1 MSGYGDPYRNPDT
14 RHDQRPPPPHHHDRH
29 PGRGG
34 YGGAPYGARDDR
46 RDDASQGGYGR
57 DDGGRARHWED
68 DERNGGRDYKRGRY
82 DEFDRPRDD
91 HRPPY
96 LPRDD
101 YASQPHA
108 AAPYYQQ
115 PPPYQQPDYAS
126 QQQPYRHDA
135 RPTPLPYDSAQ
146 AAARSPHAAAPR
158 SGKPPVQ
165 PEAPSASVVLLGLPA
180 HVQDVHLRH
189 FLEDMGASIDST
201 TVIIDRATGISKRYG
216 FAKFSSV
223 EHARAFI
230 EPNFPS
236 VPWRERGMPGPD
248 DGMRIKINYS
258 QKSGG
263 WREDQGATARLT
275 DDQRRAAEGDHAS
288 SSFYINDGTRDIGST
303 PSQIL
308 LLRGLDPLTNEEE
321 IVSALAKVGGRAS
334 GDVARGGVK
343 KVMIVKDRASRQS
356 WCFAFVQ
363 FSDVRLATEVLASAF
378 NAHYHPSGFR
388 VRASIIALS
397 FCHEN
402 SFIPIYAKSDWSF
415 RGEGGQQLAYWDDKG
430 FVQPWVPPPPVPEP
444 AGVRIPKGPKAD
456 EDAKVDKD
464 MAAFFEEIEAE
475 MPSELAAFPAAPAAL
490 ESAVV
495 AAAAPMPVA
504 TGPPANAPAALPAP
518 GSVAP
523 ISIKPIAAILGVPKG
538 KVEMQ
543 AELAAGP
550 SSAPATPGPGNVLA
564 PPAAPLGVKEKK
576 SDLIV
581 SRKAAGNIAKWNV
594 KQKELKT
601 VPAPSAPATTAP
613 AAALAATPS
622 PIHPQTQS
630 QSPAPAS
637 TAPAYDD
644 PEFEHGDPVTMV
656 CLLCQ
661 RQFKTVEDLRK
672 HNKLSALH
680 KARHTLKPASRT
692 NLNSPETVAAC
703 ATRKA
708 ASLKKHAASTSASI
722 SATNAS
728 AQQPKYVDRAAARRE
743 TYSQPDHPEPPQ
755 KRKKFDAPETPKPA
769 PEAPNKGGLEE
780 SNAGLKMLEKMGWSK
795 GAGLGASGT
804 GRVDPVQAAQFQ
816 QGVGLGAAK
825 GVAVGAY
832 DDTKKGYAERMR
844 DKARERLNES

>member
-1 MSGYGDPYRNPDT
+1 MSGYGDPYRNPDP
-14 RHDQRPPPPHHHDRH
+14 RQDQRPPPPPRHNDHHA
-29 PGRGG
+29 GRGG
-34 YGGAPYGARDDR
+34 YGAPYGARDDR
-46 RDDASQGGYGR
+46 RDDGRQNGYGR
-57 DDGGRARHWED
+57 GDGARGRHWDD
-68 DERNGGRDYKRGRY
+68 DERDGARDYKRGRY
-82 DEFDRPRDD
+82 DEYDRPRDD

-96 LPRDD
+96 PSRDD
-101 YASQPHA
+101 YPSQAHA

-115 PPPYQQPDYAS
+115 PQPYQQPDYAS
-126 QQQPYRHDA
+126 QHQPYRHDA
-135 RPTPLPYDSAQ
+135 RPTPIPYDSAQ
-146 AAARSPHAAAPR
+146 AAAHSPHPAAPR

-165 PEAPSASVVLLGLPA
+165 PEAPSASVVLLGLPP

-201 TVIIDRATGISKRYG
+201 TVIIDRATGLSKRYG

-275 DDQRRAAEGDHAS
+275 DDQRRATEGDNAS

-388 VRASIIALS
+388 IRSSIIALS

-430 FVQPWVPPPPVPEP
+430 FVQPWVPPPPPPEP
-444 AGVRIPKGPKAD
+444 AGVRIPKGPKAY

-475 MPSELAAFPAAPAAL
+475 MPSELAPFPAAPATL

-495 AAAAPMPVA
+495 AAAAPTPVA
-504 TGPPANAPAALPAP
+504 AGPPTNAPAALPAP

-523 ISIKPIAAILGVPKG
+523 ISIKPIAAIPGAPKE
-538 KVEMQ
+538 KVEKQ

-550 SSAPATPGPGNVLA
+550 SSAPATSGPGIVPA
-564 PPAAPLGVKEKK
+564 PGAAPLGVKEKK
-576 SDLIV
+576 GDLIV

-594 KQKELKT
+594 KQKELKV

-613 AAALAATPS
+613 VAALAATPS
-622 PIHPQTQS
+622 PVQPQTQS

-637 TAPAYDD
+637 AAPAYDD
-644 PEFEHGDPVTMV
+644 PEFEHGDPITM
-656 CLLCQ
+656 
-661 RQFKTVEDLRK
+661 
-672 HNKLSALH
+672 
-680 KARHTLKPASRT
+680 T
-692 NLNSPETVAAC
+692 NLANPETVAAC
-703 ATRKA
+703 AARKA
-708 ASLKKHAASTSASI
+708 ASLKKHAASTSSSN
-722 SATNAS
+722 SAATVS
-728 AQQPKYVDRAAARRE
+728 TQQPKYVDRAAARRE

-755 KRKKFDAPETPKPA
+755 KRKKFEAPEAPKPA
-769 PEAPNKGGLEE
+769 PEAPNKDGLEE

-825 GVAVGAY
+825 GVAVGTY
-832 DDTKKGYAERMR
+832 DETKKGYAERMR